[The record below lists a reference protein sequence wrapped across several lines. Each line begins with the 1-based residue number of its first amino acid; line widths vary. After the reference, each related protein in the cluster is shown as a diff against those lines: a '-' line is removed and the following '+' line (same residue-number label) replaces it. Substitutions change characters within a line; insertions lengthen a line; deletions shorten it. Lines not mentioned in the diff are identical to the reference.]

1 MGNAQARK
9 RVKAGDF
16 QYIARN
22 TAFLTNDV
30 SKNNNTHTVN
40 PFSGKNI
47 TFVKWVKK

>member
-30 SKNNNTHTVN
+30 SKNNRHEN

-47 TFVKWVKK
+47 TFVKIWKK